1 MSEPE
6 GRLRLTILGGFLGS
20 GKTTWLRHH
29 LFEQAFGRVH
39 VIVNEAAQ
47 APVDDALL
55 HGADQMTLL
64 AGACVCCAGRDALQR
79 TLLDL
84 CDARS
89 RTADPSTRLE
99 NIVLET
105 SGLADPGAIL
115 TLIQDHPI
123 LVRQIVVAETIVIV
137 DALNA
142 IDQMRQEALSRKQ
155 IEAADRL
162 ILTKTDLASAPA
174 ITQLRATLHSL
185 APGAA
190 QSAASFGNATALPD
204 LPPGAQPVP
213 LPALADQDASPNF
226 ASPIHASQLTLGET
240 PDWTAF
246 TVWLS
251 ALLHARGDQI
261 VRVKGV
267 VRTPAGRLLLQTVRR
282 SVQSPEILPDPA
294 MPCESD
300 NTIAVIGRGFTE
312 AQLTASL
319 ARFSA

>member
-1 MSEPE
+1 MTETTE

-20 GKTTWLRHH
+20 GKTTWLRHQLH
-29 LFEQAFGRVH
+29 TGAFGRVH
-39 VIVNEAAQ
+39 VIVNEAAD

-55 HGADQMTLL
+55 QAADQMTLL
-64 AGACVCCAGRDALQR
+64 SGACVCCTGRDQLRDAL
-79 TLLDL
+79 LSL
-84 CDARS
+84 CDVRS
-89 RTADPSTRLE
+89 RRADHDTRLE

-115 TLIQDHPI
+115 SVIQADPI

-142 IDQMRQEALSRKQ
+142 LQQMQQETLSRRQ

-162 ILTKTDLASAPA
+162 ILTKTDISGSTDTAG
-174 ITQLRATLHSL
+174 LRATLRAL
-185 APGAA
+185 APGAT
-190 QSAASFGNATALPD
+190 QSAASFGSD
-204 LPPGAQPVP
+204 MP
-213 LPALADQDASPNF
+213 LPALASQQKPLALPDLADDDSA
-226 ASPIHASQLTLGET
+226 PIIATRLTLGPT

-282 SVQSPEILPDPA
+282 SVQSPEILPEPDV
-294 MPCESD
+294 PCDTD
-300 NTIAVIGRGFTE
+300 NTIAVIGRGFTQD
-312 AQLTASL
+312 QLAASL
-319 ARFSA
+319 ARVSA

>member
-1 MSEPE
+1 MEEFE

-29 LFEQAFGRVH
+29 LHEKSFGRVH
-39 VIVNEAAQ
+39 VIVNEAAA

-55 HGADQMTLL
+55 AAADQMTLL
-64 AGACVCCAGRDALQR
+64 AGACVCCEGQKELIQ

-84 CDARS
+84 CDHRS
-89 RTADPSTRLE
+89 GTADPAQRLE

-105 SGLADPGAIL
+105 SGLADPAAIL
-115 TLIQDHPI
+115 ALIQDHPI
-123 LVRQIVVAETIVIV
+123 LVRQIVIAEIVVIV

-142 IDQMRQEALSRKQ
+142 LDQMQQEPLSRKQ

-162 ILTKTDLASAPA
+162 ILTKTDVAPPDKTA
-174 ITQLRATLHSL
+174 QLRATLAVR

-190 QSAASFGNATALPD
+190 QSATIFGSSQNLPKADPDVQPVELPD
-204 LPPGAQPVP
+204 LEG
-213 LPALADQDASPNF
+213 QDDT
-226 ASPIHASQLTLGET
+226 PIHASQLDLGDQ

-251 ALLHARGDQI
+251 ALLYARGDQI

-267 VRTPAGRLLLQTVRR
+267 VQTPAGRLLLQTVRR
-282 SVQSPEILPDPA
+282 SVQSPEILPTPGT
-294 MPCESD
+294 PCETD
-300 NTIAVIGRGFTE
+300 NTIAVIGRGFTPD
-312 AQLTASL
+312 QL
-319 ARFSA
+319 ARSLRQFSA

>member
-1 MSEPE
+1 MTQPE
-6 GRLRLTILGGFLGS
+6 GRLRLTLLGGFLGS

-29 LFEQAFGRVH
+29 LFERTFGRVH

-47 APVDDALL
+47 APVDDVLL

-89 RTADPSTRLE
+89 RTADPTTRLE
-99 NIVLET
+99 HIVLET

-115 TLIQDHPI
+115 RLIQDHPI

-142 IDQMRQEALSRKQ
+142 IDQIRQEALSRKQ

-162 ILTKTDLASAPA
+162 ILTKTDLTAPSA
-174 ITQLRATLHSL
+174 ITQLRATLRAL

-190 QSAASFGNATALPD
+190 QSAASFGNALALPD
-204 LPPGAQPVP
+204 LPPGADPIA
-213 LPALADQDASPNF
+213 LPALDDQDPT
-226 ASPIHASQLTLGET
+226 PIHASQLDLGDT

-294 MPCESD
+294 TPCETD
-300 NTIAVIGRGFTE
+300 NIIAVIGRGFTQD
-312 AQLTASL
+312 QLTTSL
-319 ARFSA
+319 ARFNA